1 MIKSEK
7 ILSILNGG
15 SHGDN
20 TSPTTNLFIGLFVG
34 MKPDLL
40 GIHTAIYILL
50 HVYDETLIMCLKQNK
65 CIQLIIDNKSPM
77 RRQKISIHQLTSCN
91 CT

>member
-15 SHGDN
+15 SRGDN

-40 GIHTAIYILL
+40 AF
-50 HVYDETLIMCLKQNK
+50 
-65 CIQLIIDNKSPM
+65 IQLYIFCCMYMM
-77 RRQKISIHQLTSCN
+77 RHS
-91 CT
+91 